1 MFASDLPQ
9 GEWSAVLVGDH
20 WPGNGVLDLLAA
32 AADAR
37 RRSTAHL
44 HGYADHLRTVSQA
57 HLAGQEGVAAE
68 AVRHLFSRGEEKA
81 RAAAERNQAKYRSY
95 QSAGQSVAALRDC
108 LTQIAE
114 NGNATISRIQ
124 QSSAPT
130 AAKIAGIVEVITDA
144 QNQART
150 KTAEHAGTLL
160 SEVQTVL
167 DAQGADVSARAFAG
181 VHGVD
186 PVAPHP
192 PCIEALT
199 QQVTARL
206 TAPAAGT
213 ADSGPT
219 GDGAT
224 ARPAPGD
231 GAPAAER
238 VTGAA
243 AALSTGAGT
252 LAAAVG
258 SAIEAS
264 LTGGAIEGPGGSA
277 EGPPLSSGD
286 AAAAGPAA
294 VPTGVPPIAASRP
307 LPPSAGV
314 TAAAAFGSSPAFGNS
329 PTGSAPNPPAAPAP
343 AARPAGA
350 AAALNPTPAAA
361 AGQSTLI
368 RRVAAPATAAVPEHA
383 VETPARPVRADHL
396 TPLLAAVARQQP
408 ELRWA
413 VGQHG
418 DGTIVLVTDLAGG
431 WIPPA
436 VEIPAGVRLLE
447 PAHRNGDLTSLL
459 GDCPTVVTYQPGQ
472 QLPPDSPT
480 PLRST
485 DARDLPAT
493 DDLGWE
499 LAQATKWRDGLPRLA
514 HTLARAA
521 TAGTGWL
528 DTEAALLR
536 DQAGAAA
543 VRVLESYPDAVDA
556 ADVGNWQLLTTID
569 ALVGGRADVAAYHFA
584 WFRAHSLAAQ
594 R

>member
-9 GEWSAVLVGDH
+9 GEWSAVLVGDY

-37 RRSTAHL
+37 RRSTEHL

-57 HLAGQEGVAAE
+57 HLAGQEGAAAE
-68 AVRHLFSRGEEKA
+68 AARHLFSRGEEKA
-81 RAAAERNQAKYRSY
+81 RAAAERNQAKHRSY
-95 QSAGQSVAALRDC
+95 ECARQSVAALRDC

-114 NGNATISRIQ
+114 NGNAAINRIQ
-124 QSSAPT
+124 QSSTPA

-150 KTAEHAGTLL
+150 KTAENAGTLL

-186 PVAPHP
+186 PVVPHP
-192 PCIEALT
+192 PCVEALT
-199 QQVTARL
+199 QQVTAHL
-206 TAPAAGT
+206 SAPAAGT
-213 ADSGPT
+213 ADSGPA
-219 GDGAT
+219 GDGGP

-231 GAPAAER
+231 GAHPAER

-264 LTGGAIEGPGGSA
+264 LTGGSTEGSPGGSTETPPTAGA
-277 EGPPLSSGD
+277 ESSPPAGG
-286 AAAAGPAA
+286 AAATGPAA
-294 VPTGVPPIAASRP
+294 VPAAGPPIASRP
-307 LPPSAGV
+307 IQPGAG
-314 TAAAAFGSSPAFGNS
+314 APAFGSA
-329 PTGSAPNPPAAPAP
+329 PTGSAPAQPGAAAPAV
-343 AARPAGA
+343 RPAGA
-350 AAALNPTPAAA
+350 AVALSPTPAAA
-361 AGQSTLI
+361 AGQSALI
-368 RRVAAPATAAVPEHA
+368 RRVAAPVAAAVPERA
-383 VETPARPVRADHL
+383 VETPMRPVRADHL

-408 ELRWA
+408 QLRWA
-413 VGQHG
+413 VGQYG
-418 DGTIVLVTDLAGG
+418 DGTIVLATDLAGG

-436 VEIPAGVRLLE
+436 VEIPAGVRLLT
-447 PAHRNGDLTSLL
+447 PAHRHGDLTALL

-472 QLPPDSPT
+472 RLSPDSPT
-480 PLRST
+480 PPCST
-485 DARDLPAT
+485 DARDLPAA

-528 DTEAALLR
+528 DTEAALLHH
-536 DQAGAAA
+536 QADAAA
-543 VRVLESYPDAVDA
+543 VRVLASYPDAVDA
-556 ADVGNWQLLTTID
+556 ADVGNWQLLATID
-569 ALVGGRADVAAYHFA
+569 ALVSGREDLATYHFA
-584 WFRAHSLAAQ
+584 WFRAHSRAAQ